1 MMTVLTWLAY
11 CLIIAGVLAAAAGAW
26 ETSAR
31 WSGRPVRW
39 AWMGAL
45 AGSVTLP
52 WLLRLLPEQT
62 VLPAIPMTVPM
73 LTLDPL
79 VVGAGAASA
88 GWSAVEVALAAWAV
102 LSVVAA
108 AYVVYLLIHLGRA
121 RRGWRQTELDG
132 QRIYVTRNTGP
143 AALGVREPVVVIP
156 AWALALEADLRG
168 LLLQHEREHVSAGD
182 PKLLLAGLVLVAA
195 MPWNPVLWLQV
206 IRLRNA
212 IELDCDGR
220 VLARGADPERY
231 GSLLLEVGR
240 RRGGSSLV
248 MATFAEPRLFL
259 RERISRIAKWPH
271 ERRPGRAWLFSAIAL
286 ALCATALS
294 ARDPLRARVGAGAA
308 DALSNT
314 KSGVMSD
321 ATSGAISSP
330 SVAAERAV
338 LPADTPVFTPM
349 TVAPELQNRDE
360 VRTALEQSYP
370 PMLRDAGIGGRP
382 TVWFHIDP
390 DGVVQAARL
399 SKPSGHPAL
408 DEAALSV
415 AKMMRFSPALN
426 VDRRVAVWVELP
438 IIFAPPGAATRPT
451 ITGREPAQRTAPADP
466 AEAVAPVQ
474 PAGRVEPRTP
484 PTPETEA
491 AVRAGPVFT
500 PMTVAPDLTNRDVV
514 AQALQQHYPPMLR
527 DAGIGGRPT
536 AWFYIDATGTVQQ
549 VRLEKSSGHPALDE
563 AALRVGQL
571 MQFTPAR
578 NRDKP
583 VAVWVELPI
592 IFTAR

>member
-39 AWMGAL
+39 AWLGAL
-45 AGSVTLP
+45 VGSVTLP

-62 VLPAIPMTVPM
+62 ALPVIPMTVPVFS
-73 LTLDPL
+73 LDP
-79 VVGAGAASA
+79 VVADVVAESA
-88 GWSAVEVALAAWAV
+88 GWSAVDVALTGWAV
-102 LSVVAA
+102 LSVLAV
-108 AYVVYLLIHLGRA
+108 AYVSYLLTRLGHA

-132 QRIYVTRNTGP
+132 QRVFVTRNTGP
-143 AALGVREPVVVIP
+143 AALGVREPAVVIP

-168 LLLQHEREHVSAGD
+168 LLLQHEREHVRAGD

-195 MPWNPVLWLQV
+195 MPWNPVLWLQLV
-206 IRLRNA
+206 RLRNA

-240 RRGGSSLV
+240 RRGSSSLV

-259 RERISRIAKWPH
+259 RERISRIAQWPH
-271 ERRPGRAWLFSAIAL
+271 ERRRGRAWLFSAIAL

-294 ARDPLRARVGAGAA
+294 ARDPLRTRGGAVAGATTGA
-308 DALSNT
+308 
-314 KSGVMSD
+314 MSD
-321 ATSGAISSP
+321 ATSGAISLP

-338 LPADTPVFTPM
+338 LPSDTPVFTPM
-349 TVAPELQNRDE
+349 TVAPELQNRAE
-360 VRTALEQSYP
+360 VQAALLESYP

-390 DGVVQAARL
+390 DGVVQATRL

-415 AKMMRFSPALN
+415 AGIMRFSPALN
-426 VDRRVAVWVELP
+426 RDRRVAVWVELP
-438 IIFAPPGAATRPT
+438 IIFAPPGTATRPT
-451 ITGREPAQRTAPADP
+451 VTGREPAQRTAPADP
-466 AEAVAPVQ
+466 PDAVPPAQ
-474 PAGRVEPRTP
+474 PARQRAEPRAP
-484 PTPETEA
+484 QTPETEA

-500 PMTVAPDLTNRDVV
+500 PMTVAPELANREVV
-514 AQALQQHYPPMLR
+514 GQALKQHYPPMLR

-536 AWFYIDATGTVQQ
+536 VWLYIDATGIVQQ
-549 VRLEKSSGHPALDE
+549 VRLEKSSGHPSLDE
-563 AALRVGQL
+563 AALRVGAI
-571 MQFTPAR
+571 MEFTPAR
-578 NRDKP
+578 NRDDA

>member
-39 AWMGAL
+39 AWLGAL

-62 VLPAIPMTVPM
+62 ALPAIPVTVPVFS
-73 LTLDPL
+73 LDP
-79 VVGAGAASA
+79 VVAGAVAESA
-88 GWSAVEVALAAWAV
+88 GWSAVDVALMGWAA
-102 LSVVAA
+102 LSVLAI
-108 AYVVYLLIHLGRA
+108 AYVFYLLTRLAHA

-132 QRIYVTRNTGP
+132 QRVFVTRNMGP
-143 AALGVREPVVVIP
+143 AALGVRKPVVVIP
-156 AWALALEADLRG
+156 AWALALETDLRG
-168 LLLQHEREHVSAGD
+168 LLLQHEREHVRAGD
-182 PKLLLAGLVLVAA
+182 PKVLLAGLVLVAA
-195 MPWNPVLWLQV
+195 MPWNAVLWLQLV
-206 IRLRNA
+206 RLRNA

-259 RERISRIAKWPH
+259 RERIRRIAKWPH
-271 ERRPGRAWLFSAIAL
+271 ERRRGRAWLFSAIAL

-294 ARDPLRARVGAGAA
+294 ARDPMRARGGDVTGATTGA
-308 DALSNT
+308 
-314 KSGVMSD
+314 MSD
-321 ATSGAISSP
+321 ATSGTIFPP
-330 SVAAERAV
+330 SVPAGRAV
-338 LPADTPVFTPM
+338 LPSDTPVFTPM
-349 TVAPELQNRDE
+349 TVAPELQNRAE
-360 VRTALEQSYP
+360 IQAALLASYP

-390 DGVVQAARL
+390 DGIVQTTLL

-426 VDRRVAVWVELP
+426 HDRRVAVWVELP
-438 IIFAPPGAATRPT
+438 IIFAPTGVETRPT
-451 ITGREPAQRTAPADP
+451 VTGRDPAQRTAPADP
-466 AEAVAPVQ
+466 PGAVAPAQ
-474 PAGRVEPRTP
+474 PDRQRAESRAQ
-484 PTPETEA
+484 TPETEA

-500 PMTVAPDLTNRDVV
+500 PMTVAPELANREVV
-514 AQALQQHYPPMLR
+514 GQALQQHYPPMLR

-549 VRLEKSSGHPALDE
+549 VRLEKSSGHPSLDE
-563 AALRVGQL
+563 AALRVGHL

-578 NRDKP
+578 LRDKP